1 MQESTEAPRTE
12 SKPELIKED
21 LIAPYIKELLSYEG
35 FMDKVKAFL
44 PKELFDHILQVADHI
59 HTIEGFQSEIVL
71 HILNMIER
79 MSITEL
85 TVGGLEHLKRGKQ
98 YLFISNHRDIVLD
111 SAFLNSTLFKR
122 GFRTSQIAIGDN
134 LMRHRISDLI
144 FRMNK
149 SFVVKRSGTPTE
161 LYKYSVLLA
170 EHIRTQITEG
180 IDSVWIAQ
188 REGRA
193 KDGNNRTQTGILKM
207 LTLGQDKDLKSLF
220 QSLNIV
226 PVAIAYELDPCD
238 LLKAQEFLNKKHN
251 PEYKKGFE
259 EDVQHMLLGLT
270 GQKGRVHFQFGKP
283 LHEELDVFDTLS
295 NSKKQLEAL
304 AGIIDHRIHTNYAL
318 HGIHEVALHLLQG
331 TPGSCLR
338 CEAGEEQK
346 YTRYFEEKKALLQQ
360 DTDGSGYQYLLGMY
374 ANPLINR
381 MEAEKEGVFPG

>member
-1 MQESTEAPRTE
+1 MQGSEEGHRTE

-35 FMDKVKAFL
+35 FMEKVKTFL

-59 HTIEGFQSEIVL
+59 HTIEAFQSEIVL

-79 MSITEL
+79 ISITEL

-134 LMRHRISDLI
+134 LMQHRISDLI

-193 KDGNNRTQTGILKM
+193 KDGNNLTQTGILKM

-220 QSLNIV
+220 QSLHIV
-226 PVAIAYELDPCD
+226 PVAISYELDPCD
-238 LLKAQEFLNKKHN
+238 LLKAQEFLNKKHD
-251 PEYKKGFE
+251 PGYKKGFE
-259 EDVQHMLLGLT
+259 EDLKHMLLGLT

-283 LHEELDVFDTLS
+283 LGEELDVFDQLS

-304 AGIIDHRIHTNYAL
+304 AAIIDHRIHKDYAL
-318 HGIHEVALHLLQG
+318 HGIHEVAYHLLKGIDSPCQ
-331 TPGSCLR
+331 R
-338 CEAGEEQK
+338 CDTVEAQK
-346 YTRYFEEKKALLQQ
+346 YIRYFEEKKTQLRHDA
-360 DTDGSGYQYLLGMY
+360 DGSGYQYLLGMY
-374 ANPLINR
+374 ANPLIHQI
-381 MEAEKEGVFPG
+381 EAEKAGMAPG